1 MDGAHLCF
9 PLKRKEEHPH
19 HGKCEGQWGEK
30 RSHFYECALKDV
42 LADDTNIMYNNMI
55 IS

>member
-19 HGKCEGQWGEK
+19 YGKCEGQWGEK
-30 RSHFYECALKDV
+30 KVTFMIVPWK
-42 LADDTNIMYNNMI
+42 MYLQVTQI
-55 IS
+55 